1 VDHSGQVPPLVA
13 AVKPGERAEL
23 AIWRERAEKRLTV
36 KVDELEEERTARV
49 LDVGGEEGGRLGLAV
64 RPLSGAERRQAE
76 TSGRLLVEE
85 VEGPAAMAGVEP
97 GDILLAVNGRQV
109 GTVRELRDA
118 VETSGDTV
126 ALLIQR
132 GEAQIYVPVRLG

>member
-1 VDHSGQVPPLVA
+1 
-13 AVKPGERAEL
+13 
-23 AIWRERAEKRLTV
+23 
-36 KVDELEEERTARV
+36 
-49 LDVGGEEGGRLGLAV
+49 
-64 RPLSGAERRQAE
+64 
-76 TSGRLLVEE
+76 
-85 VEGPAAMAGVEP
+85 MAGVEP

-118 VETSGDTV
+118 VEASGDTV